1 MSKFLTI
8 NGFLTL
14 LLLILRFVLSSKVI
28 DVLFII
34 SSITLV
40 AFTCIILPI
49 LDYKKSKDKKL
60 FNLISPILF
69 ILIIVM
75 FLIYLLTEM
84 AIFLLIFC
92 LIVLMNILLEIF
104 KTKKISLNN
113 ILLIATIIIVIMMT
127 SLYLPWI
134 YMSSVINNI

>member
-69 ILIIVM
+69 ILIILM

-127 SLYLPWI
+127 SLYLP
-134 YMSSVINNI
+134 